1 MSRTTSEQCPC
12 MEHVRL
18 SAYGV
23 KSAFRFHKLG
33 VPSTIWRNKTPGLD
47 ARCNGDRLLQSIAK
61 SSSTNIQRFGRLKR
75 TEFQASGRWFG
86 NDVLQREVI
95 ESFGRIA
102 TGERLPEVTAAM
114 RPEIAGAAT
123 VALKGRV
130 QRSGTKVSASYRWQP
145 RHLVTAVN
153 PYESFSN
160 QAYLSFYVRQAV
172 RWGDQIPQGL
182 EATVDRSEE
191 HTSELQS

>member
-1 MSRTTSEQCPC
+1 MSRMTSERCPC
-12 MEHVRL
+12 MEHVPL

-95 ESFGRIA
+95 EFFGKIVA
-102 TGERLPEVTAAM
+102 AAPRL
-114 RPEIAGAAT
+114 
-123 VALKGRV
+123 
-130 QRSGTKVSASYRWQP
+130 W
-145 RHLVTAVN
+145 N
-153 PYESFSN
+153 PKP
-160 QAYLSFYVRQAV
+160 LSV
-172 RWGDQIPQGL
+172 L
-182 EATVDRSEE
+182 
-191 HTSELQS
+191 